1 MTEPRVGL
9 RERKKEDTRR
19 QIIHKANRLFRKQG
33 YENVTLE
40 QIADACVMSVRT
52 ILRYFST
59 KEALALAIEHDLL
72 EAFRLKLANRE
83 TDAITCWREFQA
95 ETIHLMEAPESRMR
109 MISIFSSPQMLAE
122 FLRIGQSYQDVLA
135 EAIAEET
142 GDVPALEIA
151 VFSSL
156 LVSSASAVFRRWLT
170 YDEPFDLEV
179 LESNF
184 DRICGAFDQR
194 PQSDRRRAKVRG
206 RTRKAEAG

>member
-19 QIIHKANRLFRKQG
+19 QIIHKANRLFRKNG

-59 KEALALAIEHDLL
+59 KEALALAVEHDLL
-72 EAFRLKLANRE
+72 ETFRSRLANRE
-83 TDAITCWREFQA
+83 TDAVTCWREFQV
-95 ETIHLMEAPESRMR
+95 ETVHLMEAPESRKR
-109 MISIFSSPQMLAE
+109 MIAIFSSPQMLAE
-122 FLRIGQSYQDVLA
+122 FLRIGQSYQDILA
-135 EAIAEET
+135 DAIAEEA

-151 VFSSL
+151 VFASL

-170 YDEPFDLEV
+170 SDEPFDLVV
-179 LESNF
+179 LDNNF
-184 DRICGAFDQR
+184 DRICAAFDQR
-194 PQSDRRRAKVRG
+194 PQSGRKRAKARG
-206 RTRKAEAG
+206 RIDKAEAG

>member
-19 QIIHKANRLFRKQG
+19 QIIHKANRLFRRHG

-59 KEALALAIEHDLL
+59 KEALALAVEHDLL
-72 EAFRLKLANRE
+72 EVFRSKLETRE
-83 TDAITCWREFQA
+83 TDAVTCWREFQV
-95 ETIHLMEAPESRMR
+95 ETVHLMEAAESRKR
-109 MISIFSSPQMLAE
+109 MIAIFSSPQMLAE
-122 FLRIGQSYQDVLA
+122 FLRIGQSYEDILA
-135 EAIAEET
+135 EAIAEES
-142 GDVPALEIA
+142 GDVSALEIA

-156 LVSSASAVFRRWLT
+156 LVSSASAAFRRWLT
-170 YDEPFDLEV
+170 YDEPFDLVV

-184 DRICGAFDQR
+184 DRISEAFDQR
-194 PQSDRRRAKVRG
+194 PQSVRRPAKGHG